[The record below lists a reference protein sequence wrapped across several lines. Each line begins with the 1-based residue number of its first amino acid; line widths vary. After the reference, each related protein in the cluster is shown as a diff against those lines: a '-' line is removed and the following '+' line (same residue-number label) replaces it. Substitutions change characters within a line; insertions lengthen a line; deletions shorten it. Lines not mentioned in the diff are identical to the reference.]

1 VCGPARSIVQV
12 PEISVAE
19 LASCPEISA
28 LSIWRVAE
36 SQNFRAGQVGA
47 CRLVSS
53 SEQPPSSLSFS
64 VLFTERDSRVS
75 LAIYC
80 DSVQN
85 RQLLSAE
92 LPGISVFK

>member
-1 VCGPARSIVQV
+1 
-12 PEISVAE
+12 
-19 LASCPEISA
+19 
-28 LSIWRVAE
+28 VAE